1 MHMLRFSHARRMALG
16 LTLLGSLALASGC
29 GDENPVP
36 SGDTATPPAGAMTG
50 DKMKEA
56 RLKGLGTVGDPKSDK
71 TQKK

>member
-1 MHMLRFSHARRMALG
+1 MHILRFFHARRMALG

-36 SGDTATPPAGAMTG
+36 TSGTATPPPGAMTG

-56 RLKGLGTVGDPKSDK
+56 RLKGLGAAGDPN
-71 TQKK
+71 TAKKK